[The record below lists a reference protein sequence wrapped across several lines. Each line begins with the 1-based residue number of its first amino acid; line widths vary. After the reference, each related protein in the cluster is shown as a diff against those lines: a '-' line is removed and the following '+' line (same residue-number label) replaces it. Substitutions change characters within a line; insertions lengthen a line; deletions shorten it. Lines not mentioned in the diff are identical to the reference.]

1 VAEPE
6 LLSEQR
12 RYYGARAAEYDAW
25 WQRRGRYDRGAEV
38 NARWFAEAAA
48 LEAALGRFCPSGDI
62 LELACGTGFWT
73 KLLAAR
79 ARRLTAVDGAPEML
93 ARARERVG
101 DAPVEYLQA
110 DLFDWRP
117 RAGAYDVCFFGFW
130 LSHVPESRFE
140 AFWEMVASA
149 LRPRGRVFFV
159 DSVRSERSTAA
170 DHQLPSAEEETMLRR
185 LDDGREF
192 RIVKRFFDPRELETR
207 LARFGWTI
215 RVEQT
220 GEFFIYGAG
229 ERLVGD

>member
-1 VAEPE
+1 MAEPE

-25 WQRRGRYDRGAEV
+25 WQRRGRYDRGADV
-38 NARWFAEAAA
+38 NERWFDEAAA
-48 LEAALGRFCPSGDI
+48 LEAALDRFRPSGDI

-73 KLLAAR
+73 KVLAR
-79 ARRLTAVDGAPEML
+79 QARRLTAVDAAPEML

-101 DAPVEYLQA
+101 DAPVEYRQA

-117 RAGAYDVCFFGFW
+117 QACAYDVCFFGFW
-130 LSHVPESRFE
+130 LSHVPERRFE

-149 LRPRGRVFFV
+149 LRPGGRVFFI

-170 DHQLPSAEEETMLRR
+170 DHQLPAAEEETMLRR

-192 RIVKRFFDPRELETR
+192 RIVKRFFEPWELESR
-207 LARFGWTI
+207 LARLGWRI

-220 GEFFIYGAG
+220 GEFFIYGGG
-229 ERLVGD
+229 ERHGGD

>member
-1 VAEPE
+1 MAEPE

-25 WQRRGRYDRGAEV
+25 WQRRGRYDRGADV
-38 NARWFAEAAA
+38 NARWFDEAAA
-48 LEAALGRFCPSGDI
+48 LEAALERFRPSGDI

-73 KLLAAR
+73 KVLAR
-79 ARRLTAVDGAPEML
+79 QARRLTAVDAAPEML

-101 DAPVEYLQA
+101 EAPVEYLQA

-117 RAGAYDVCFFGFW
+117 QAGAYDVCFFGFW

-149 LRPRGRVFFV
+149 LRPGGRAFFV

-170 DHQLPSAEEETMLRR
+170 DHQLPAADEETMIRR

-192 RIVKRFFDPRELETR
+192 RIVKRFFDPRELESR
-207 LARFGWTI
+207 LARLGWRI

-220 GEFFIYGAG
+220 GEFFIHGAG
-229 ERLVGD
+229 ERHVGD